1 MEFRAKSF
9 QCRHALPGEMFFG
22 FPFVIGS
29 HMVWTAYNTVLT
41 SRALVG
47 INRNNTIFSCNRSG
61 PPAGGPNGY
70 RSPPIPG
77 TQGFHTIA

>member
-1 MEFRAKSF
+1 
-9 QCRHALPGEMFFG
+9 
-22 FPFVIGS
+22 
-29 HMVWTAYNTVLT
+29 LT
-41 SRALVG
+41 SILEGCHMFGEGMELSKLHLVNDFRG
-47 INRNNTIFSCNRSG
+47 VSSTCKEIRTGRRDTCRCSNNFRNRSG